1 MRSKKRLRKQSATV
15 RKDKIVS
22 DYTEHSNGVR
32 ISYHEKVCAER
43 MKTLLKAKDEMG
55 SDIKELR
62 ADMNKGMGVVS
73 FLAILG
79 GMVTAIIGY
88 FTWNGSKKI
97 N

>member
-43 MKTLLKAKDEMG
+43 MKTLFQ
-55 SDIKELR
+55 SNR
-62 ADMNKGMGVVS
+62 
-73 FLAILG
+73 
-79 GMVTAIIGY
+79 
-88 FTWNGSKKI
+88 
-97 N
+97 